1 MPGVGGSDLQ
11 LATGGARGARYPPY
25 SSTSVRMRAGQHES
39 IKAQS
44 LSEWAGYKIFLSC
57 SLLYSATGSTGRWEG
72 GTQCHVNRQM
82 RSFFHLSNLPGN
94 VQSNLEMNFAFLQP
108 RMGVPTHAESHQ
120 LGAPGGRN
128 QPRVMHYEP
137 RQISL
142 HQDLHRNSAARS
154 RQGAPDNRGSRICGK
169 KKQCVA
175 ERTYKSTTPDIGW
188 LLLVTSAKGKETKR
202 SESFT
207 ENGRGD
213 VELNLYLR
221 GMPVNADLP
230 PSRAC
235 PARLLPSFP
244 SAQFTDRPARLSTT
258 TPAMEADGLSSE

>member
-1 MPGVGGSDLQ
+1 MSHGKSPSTKTFTATVLLVAGKERPITGVQ
-11 LATGGARGARYPPY
+11 EYVA
-25 SSTSVRMRAGQHES
+25 
-39 IKAQS
+39 
-44 LSEWAGYKIFLSC
+44 
-57 SLLYSATGSTGRWEG
+57 
-72 GTQCHVNRQM
+72 
-82 RSFFHLSNLPGN
+82 
-94 VQSNLEMNFAFLQP
+94 
-108 RMGVPTHAESHQ
+108 
-120 LGAPGGRN
+120 
-128 QPRVMHYEP
+128 
-137 RQISL
+137 
-142 HQDLHRNSAARS
+142 
-154 RQGAPDNRGSRICGK
+154 K